1 MDKLGFFNG
10 SNVHYALLKVNW
22 ATYRNSGAHLAH
34 MMYLSLA
41 IPCGVGGTLDPPIPR
56 VPRQQRGLIGKDLA
70 EGLNLP
76 PLEGQLM
83 EQ

>member
-1 MDKLGFFNG
+1 
-10 SNVHYALLKVNW
+10 
-22 ATYRNSGAHLAH
+22 

-83 EQ
+83 EQRKATLKFAVHKIHSETNTLHF